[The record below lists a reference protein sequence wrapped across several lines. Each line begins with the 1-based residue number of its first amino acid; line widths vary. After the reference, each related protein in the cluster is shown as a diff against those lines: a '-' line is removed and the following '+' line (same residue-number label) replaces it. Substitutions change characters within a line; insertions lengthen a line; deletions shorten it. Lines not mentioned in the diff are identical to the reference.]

1 MVRFFTFSG
10 PLFYLFW
17 SAFLPFL
24 NKIKKRTQKNRIL
37 KNYLIC
43 LVRLVRLVCFFMLLF
58 SNTVFWR
65 DLQYFYVLL
74 PLGECSLELWAL
86 ETESVRLGLFRH
98 PLESPDDRRR
108 RPCRR
113 VVPRPLPGDCSRDP
127 SGSEDNKGRESRLS
141 RIRQEPK
148 LKGWVSWLRNVP
160 LM

>member
-1 MVRFFTFSG
+1 M
-10 PLFYLFW
+10 
-17 SAFLPFL
+17 
-24 NKIKKRTQKNRIL
+24 
-37 KNYLIC
+37 
-43 LVRLVRLVCFFMLLF
+43 
-58 SNTVFWR
+58 FWR

-108 RPCRR
+108 RPRRR

-148 LKGWVSWLRNVP
+148 LKG
-160 LM
+160 